1 MPSVTHQKDPRR
13 RRQSHDSHESQQSQQ
28 SQQSHGLA
36 AHRHHRNQLVAGSV
50 AGASTVALLYPLDV
64 IKTRLQVQDGL
75 ERVTL
80 GFWEM
85 GKKLWRSGPRTLYSG
100 LGPSMIGASGAWG
113 AYFYCYS
120 WAKNRRRWSEAPGG
134 GLAPLS
140 SMDHLMSG
148 LEAGA
153 AVSLVTNPLWV
164 VKTRLQLQDRTPG
177 VRAYDGAIDCFRSIV
192 REEGVA
198 GLYRGLLPSL
208 LLVSHGAI
216 QMAVYEKLKKMGV
229 SEDNHTALVFT
240 SHGVCGALS
249 KASAT
254 IATYPFQVMRSRMQ
268 QRFDN
273 RALKYRGLVS
283 SVRLTLRREG
293 VLGLYKGMGANLL
306 RNMPNSAI
314 TFLIYE
320 AVLRHVLERR

>member
-1 MPSVTHQKDPRR
+1 MQPKQPK
-13 RRQSHDSHESQQSQQ
+13 QSKQRDGKHRTDAVSGSRPASD
-28 SQQSHGLA
+28 
-36 AHRHHRNQLVAGSV
+36 HRHHRNQMVAGSI
-50 AGASTVALLYPLDV
+50 AGASTVAILYPLDV
-64 IKTRLQVQDGL
+64 IKTRLQCQDGL

-85 GKKLWRSGPRTLYSG
+85 GRKLWKSGPRTLYSG
-100 LGPSMIGASGAWG
+100 LGPSMLGASGAWG

-120 WAKNRRRWSEAPGG
+120 WAKNRRRSQTQSKSQSPQ
-134 GLAPLS
+134 LS

-164 VKTRLQLQDRTPG
+164 VKTRLQLQDTTPG
-177 VRAYDGAIDCFRSIV
+177 VRAYNGAVDCFRSIV
-192 REEGVA
+192 REEGVS

-216 QMAVYEKLKKMGV
+216 QMAVYERLKKMGG
-229 SEDNHTALVFT
+229 SGDNNTALVFT

-306 RNMPNSAI
+306 RNMPSSAI

-320 AVLRHVLERR
+320 AVLHHILAD